1 MKYITYLILLSISV
15 NSFAQNSVKQLSLQ
29 LTQSAPNDSLKVA
42 AIFEWITGSIQYD
55 LETFQ
60 QRLPT
65 LDLGNS
71 QSSAVVLN
79 TRKAICGGYSNLF
92 YDLCKYAGIK
102 TQVIEG
108 LGKIRNSSNPSDS
121 TFRIESHAWNAVK
134 LNEKWYLLDLTWS
147 SGAMINNTYQQR
159 RSWEF
164 YMISPAVFLLTHYPS
179 DPVWQLQKRIISY
192 EEFVKGSPF
201 LKTKRFDYERIL
213 AQYESLDS
221 TTQVLETQERII
233 AHDPKND
240 NAHNMLGYFY
250 ATRSTKTLE
259 EYTVISRLIRD
270 NKNPK
275 EQQALALQYKNKM
288 FELLHKAEMELNK
301 SLDYY
306 NHIGPLAQ
314 IKGVLDN
321 KNAIYNNLEAIRKD
335 KEMMNRY
342 FAILGRNKR

>member
-29 LTQSAPNDSLKVA
+29 LTQSAPNDSLKVV
-42 AIFEWITGSIQYD
+42 AIFEWITGSIHYD

-71 QSSAVVLN
+71 QSSSVVLSS
-79 TRKAICGGYSNLF
+79 RKAICGGYSNLF
-92 YDLCKYAGIK
+92 YDLCKYSGVKA
-102 TQVIEG
+102 QVIEG
-108 LGKIRNSSNPSDS
+108 LGKIRNSSNPADS

-147 SGAMINNTYQQR
+147 SGAMINNSYQQR
-159 RSWEF
+159 RNWEF
-164 YMISPAVFLLTHYPS
+164 FMTPPAVFLLTHFPS
-179 DPVWQLQKRIISY
+179 DPMWQLQKRVISY
-192 EEFVKGSPF
+192 QEFIKGGPF
-201 LKTKRFDYERIL
+201 LKTKRLDYDKLLEK
-213 AQYESLDS
+213 YEQLDS
-221 TTQVLETQERII
+221 TTQVLDTQERII
-233 AHDPKND
+233 AFDPKND
-240 NAHNMLGYFY
+240 NAYNMLGYFY

-259 EYTVISRLIRD
+259 EYTAVSRAVREQ
-270 NKNPK
+270 KNPK
-275 EQQALALQYKNKM
+275 EQQQLALQYKNKM
-288 FELLHKAEMELNK
+288 FELLNKAELELNK

-306 NHIGPLAQ
+306 NHIGPSAQ
-314 IKGVLDN
+314 IKGVVDN